1 MSCWALALRCL
12 VRAFLPC
19 VHLATLPPSVEL
31 QVLLWN
37 RSQSP
42 YIGIWDFPGGANC
55 KEPTCQWGDVRVAG
69 STPGLGRSPGGRHG
83 NPLQYSCL
91 ENPMD
96 RGAWQ
101 ATVHGVAQ
109 SWTWQKR
116 LSTHSHTLLFKAF
129 LLTPVCLPSIIA
141 PCVSF
146 LLLSTAN
153 TQTYYSLNVSG
164 TFPESF
170 CLSACII
177 LLHWK
182 SASGLI

>member
-12 VRAFLPC
+12 VWAFLPF
-19 VHLATLPPSVEL
+19 VRLATLPPPVQL

-42 YIGIWDFPGGANC
+42 YVGIWDCPGGANC
-55 KEPTCQWGDVRVAG
+55 KESPCQCRDVRVAG
-69 STPGLGRSPGGRHG
+69 SIPGLGRSPGGGHG

-91 ENPMD
+91 ENPTD
-96 RGAWQ
+96 RGAWR
-101 ATVHGVAQ
+101 ATVHGVTQ
-109 SWTWQKR
+109 SWTRQKR
-116 LSTHSHTLLFKAF
+116 LSMHSCTLSFKAF

-141 PCVSF
+141 PCISF

-153 TQTYYSLNVSG
+153 TQTYCSLNVSG
-164 TFPESF
+164 IFPASF
-170 CLSACII
+170 CLYAFII
-177 LLHWK
+177 LLHWN